1 MKARSF
7 FFFSA
12 SNPSI
17 ESGGMLG
24 ESKFDILEKIQ
35 PQYKPTTILVKAP
48 ATTDTLKSLLNAA
61 GISFPLIA
69 KPDKGERG
77 WLVEK
82 INDWASLSRYFS
94 QAQGDFII
102 QNYVD
107 FPLEIGV
114 FYYRF
119 PGEASGHVSSVVLK
133 DFLKIRGNGHSTVL
147 ELMSRYPRARF
158 QLPVLR
164 EKYPD
169 LMKEIPAAG
178 KVVELVPIGNHCKG
192 TTFLNGNHLIN
203 EQLVAVFDEISRS
216 VEGFY
221 YGRFDLRCPSIEDLY
236 AGRHIRVM
244 ELNGAG
250 AEPGHI
256 YQPGFSI
263 IEAYRVIFAHWQML
277 YRISRQNHASGVPY
291 MTWNA
296 VRETMSRYKQY
307 KKMNSQGTEAEASAP
322 LRPQLT

>member
-1 MKARSF
+1 
-7 FFFSA
+7 
-12 SNPSI
+12 
-17 ESGGMLG
+17 MLG
-24 ESKFDILEKIQ
+24 ESKFDILEKIR
-35 PQYKPTTILVKAP
+35 PHYKPATILVKAP
-48 ATTDTLKSLLNAA
+48 ATSDTLKPLLKAA

-82 INDWASLSRYFS
+82 ISDWDALSRYFS
-94 QAQGDFII
+94 PVQGDFII
-102 QNYVD
+102 QGYVD
-107 FPLEIGV
+107 FPLEAGV

-119 PGEASGHVSSVVLK
+119 PGEASGHISSVVLK
-133 DFLKIRGNGHSTVL
+133 DFLKIRGDGRSTVL
-147 ELMSRYPRARF
+147 KLMNLYPRARF
-158 QLPVLR
+158 QVHVLR

-169 LMKEIPAAG
+169 LMKQIPAAG
-178 KVVELVPIGNHCKG
+178 SVVELVPIGNHCKG

-216 VEGFY
+216 IEGFY
-221 YGRFDLRCPSIEDLY
+221 YGRFDLRCPTIEDLY

-263 IEAYRVIFAHWQML
+263 IEAYRVIFAHWQVL
-277 YRISRQNHASGVPY
+277 YRISRQNHTSGVPY
-291 MTWNA
+291 MTWKG
-296 VRETMSRYKQY
+296 VRETMSQYKQY
-307 KKMNSQGTEAEASAP
+307 KKINSQRAETAALGP
-322 LRPQLT
+322 LHSQLT